1 LVFGILAS
9 IAEFETALRKERQME
24 GIAKAKAKAAAQ
36 GEPWKTGRPV
46 TLDHALIRA
55 LKADGRSV
63 RQIAKE
69 AGCSPS
75 AVQKVLTAAG

>member
-1 LVFGILAS
+1 
-9 IAEFETALRKERQME
+9 M
-24 GIAKAKAKAAAQ
+24 
-36 GEPWKTGRPV
+36 
-46 TLDHALIRA
+46 
-55 LKADGRSV
+55 KADGRSV